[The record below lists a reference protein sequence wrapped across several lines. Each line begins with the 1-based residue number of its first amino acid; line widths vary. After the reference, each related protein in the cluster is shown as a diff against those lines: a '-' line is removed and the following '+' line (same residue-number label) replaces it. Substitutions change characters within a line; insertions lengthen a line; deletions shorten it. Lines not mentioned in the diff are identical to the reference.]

1 MKNIL
6 LKFINNHTKC
16 HHKNALLYQD
26 EGYCPDCGQYLVKNY
41 YIIRCAR
48 CDVKREAKLFW
59 GEIVPQEKFCT
70 NCGARDYYIE
80 KLDKV
85 NFVDARYAIYLKEVV
100 SDLVMEN
107 VEALATGEVIVGPW
121 YCVGNVTTCLSDG
134 QGTIKGVKHYI

>member
-80 KLDKV
+80 KLEKV

-100 SDLVMEN
+100 SDLANLHPDTQIWVDDRDN
-107 VEALATGEVIVGPW
+107 ILKQITWNKILF
-121 YCVGNVTTCLSDG
+121 N
-134 QGTIKGVKHYI
+134 